1 MLDIHLVLLIKI
13 HLSLFHPSA
22 SLRSTG
28 VSFKLT
34 VTSVGHVIFW
44 ELDCCACSILWDDR
58 IIDTLS
64 FILSCGRDSL
74 SLVDYN
80 RSRICD
86 NRADWTSVSD
96 PVKGRVSSFICL
108 SWRTIWVELV
118 PPSTRLH
125 SSVMAR
131 ASIARFDLI
140 SMHFFCIDY
149 KILVYYWL
157 NCS

>member
-28 VSFKLT
+28 VSFKLA
-34 VTSVGHVIFW
+34 VPSVGHVIFW
-44 ELDCCACSILWDDR
+44 ELNSCTGSILWDDR
-58 IIDTLS
+58 IVDTFS

-86 NRADWTSVSD
+86 NRTDWTSVSD
-96 PVKGRVSSFICL
+96 PVKSRVSSFICL
-108 SWRTIWVELV
+108 SRRSIWVELV

-131 ASIARFDLI
+131 ASISRFELI
-140 SMHFFCIDY
+140 SMHFICLDY
-149 KILVYYWL
+149 
-157 NCS
+157 